1 MTETTQ
7 SSFLTYAFLCLSINF
22 LPTQRESSDG
32 SKKRAHGKRTTTFP
46 RFDLFRFLARSALP
60 KACLLFYPYGFF
72 FLIFSQMLGIR
83 ELFITNLKVLFGD
96 LGVIHH
102 PRAKEPPFF
111 FVFVKYGDGDGRA
124 WRLADQER
132 SCPRVFFFLFYGYF
146 TANKSTSFYRI
157 PYKQSPPTD
166 QTSLPSIRIPSPHP
180 STVAP
185 QNSVRSSRCNL
196 YQNQVFQ
203 SKSKPKSSVRLYN
216 ANFIWLWNLVLV
228 L

>member
-132 SCPRVFFFLFYGYF
+132 SYPLVFFFFLLRLFPPLSNRSRSTEF
-146 TANKSTSFYRI
+146 HANNL
-157 PYKQSPPTD
+157 PPTD
-166 QTSLPSIRIPSPHP
+166 QTSLPSTRIPSPHP
-180 STVAP
+180 SRVAP
-185 QNSVRSSRCNL
+185 HNQNLS
-196 YQNQVFQ
+196 
-203 SKSKPKSSVRLYN
+203 
-216 ANFIWLWNLVLV
+216 I
-228 L
+228 